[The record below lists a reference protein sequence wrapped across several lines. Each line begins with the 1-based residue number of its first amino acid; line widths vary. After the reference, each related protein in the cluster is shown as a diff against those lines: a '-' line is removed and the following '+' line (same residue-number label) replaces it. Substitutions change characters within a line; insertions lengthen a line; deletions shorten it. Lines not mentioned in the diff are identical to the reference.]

1 MCVISV
7 LKTQRSCCIARLP
20 KMHRCG
26 HKNTGSAKKLT
37 LQRTPHFHTSA
48 SRQSFQQPDFIYL
61 RAQRKVSLKAV
72 YTRRTSHQTVTL
84 FQPHSNTPRH
94 TPGHT
99 RTHTGSL
106 VSADRIGCGLDHP
119 GCNPKPP
126 LTCETHQPNLL
137 FKLQNHIGLKVSE
150 PWRKSPTHTED

>member
-20 KMHRCG
+20 KMHRCS
-26 HKNTGSAKKLT
+26 HKNTDSAKKLT
-37 LQRTPHFHTSA
+37 LQRTPHFHTST
-48 SRQSFQQPDFIYL
+48 IYL

-84 FQPHSNTPRH
+84 FQPHSNTPR
-94 TPGHT
+94 HT

-137 FKLQNHIGLKVSE
+137 FKLQNRIGLKVLE